1 MAFGPQLQYI
11 RARLWGAALGV
22 RIVWDQSRAA
32 KVRKPEKARFNVDL
46 ERLEAWVSEQIAKNV
61 DTEYLT
67 VSPLVG
73 RQWPQKAKITVADI
87 SIDSVVAELD
97 SDIRS
102 FCEDL
107 RDDDTH
113 VSRIKVVLY
122 KCKGVYIKEKTFVVS
137 PQTDTSNAKADGDG
151 TKEGET
157 VAFLREMRLIV
168 GDQNKALLASNETI
182 KQIGAGSL
190 QLAMGMMEKMTTMGS
205 DLAQAE
211 AALVVSANEKYD
223 PMRELVEICK
233 PVIPGVIMAIAQKL
247 SEGKK
252 DA

>member
-1 MAFGPQLQYI
+1 M
-11 RARLWGAALGV
+11 
-22 RIVWDQSRAA
+22 
-32 KVRKPEKARFNVDL
+32 DL
-46 ERLEAWVSEQIAKNV
+46 ERLEAWVSEQISKNT
-61 DTEYLT
+61 DTDYLT

-73 RQWPQKAKITVADI
+73 RQWPQKAKITVADMPLDGVI
-87 SIDSVVAELD
+87 AELD

-113 VSRIKVVLY
+113 VSRVKVVLY

-168 GDQNKALLASNETI
+168 SDQNKALLASNETI

-190 QLAMGMMEKMTTMGS
+190 QLAMGMMEKMTTMGA

-211 AALVVSANEKYD
+211 AALIVSSNDKYD
-223 PMRELVEICK
+223 PMRELVDIAK
-233 PVIPGVIMAIAQKL
+233 PVLPGLIMAVAQKL
-247 SEGKK
+247 AEGKSN
-252 DA
+252 A